1 MEHIEELIQSRRS
14 VRTFD
19 GREIAEE
26 DINKLSEF
34 MEKIENPY
42 EIPIEFKLLDAKKQG
57 LTCPVVSGTNL
68 YVGGKAQ
75 RVPHIEEAFG
85 YSFEMLVLYAQSL
98 GIGTV
103 WIGGTMDR
111 SSFERAMSLKD
122 HEIMPCVSPLG
133 YTANKMSV
141 RESMMRKAI
150 KADSRLPFE
159 KLFYDCSF
167 DVPLKEEKTDKLKE
181 ALEMV
186 RLAPSAVNKQPW
198 RVVVSESAAHF
209 YLKRSKGFS
218 SKSFDMQKIDLGI
231 ALCHFALTAK
241 EKGLNI
247 SFLVSDP
254 KIVTENDA
262 EYIASYQLNHKSQMD
277 KKT

>member
-1 MEHIEELIQSRRS
+1 MEHIEELIRNRRS

-19 GREIAEE
+19 GREIADE
-26 DINKLSEF
+26 DINKLSVF

-57 LTCPVVSGTNL
+57 LPCPVVSGTNL
-68 YVGGKAQ
+68 YVAGKAQ
-75 RVPHIEEAFG
+75 RVPHIEAAFG

-122 HEIMPCVSPLG
+122 NELMPCVSPLG
-133 YTANKMSV
+133 YTAKKMSI

-159 KLFYDCSF
+159 KLFFDGSF
-167 DVPLKEEKTDKLKE
+167 DVPLTAEKAGRLKE

-198 RVVVSESAAHF
+198 RVVVDENAAHF

-218 SKSFDMQKIDLGI
+218 STSVDMQKIDMGI

-241 EKGLNI
+241 EKGLNVG
-247 SFLVSDP
+247 FTVSNP
-254 KIVTENDA
+254 KIATENDV
-262 EYIASYQLNHKSQMD
+262 EYIASYLLK
-277 KKT
+277 